1 MSPKRPAAGGE
12 SRERVSFLIEVNFM
26 LNDEKYMRMALSL
39 ARKGCGLAA
48 PNPMVG
54 AVIVKEGRVIGRG
67 ISSEIRRPHAEQ
79 NALSSC
85 TEPPQGSDVCDF
97 GAVLPFRE
105 TAALREGH
113 FEGWNQPC
121 GGRFS
126 RSKPLLSEG
135 RGSVS
140 CGNTVSA

>member
-1 MSPKRPAAGGE
+1 
-12 SRERVSFLIEVNFM
+12 M

-67 ISSEIRRPHAEQ
+67 YHQKYGGPHAEQ

-85 TEPPQGSDVCDF
+85 TEPPQG
-97 GAVLPFRE
+97 AVMYVTLE
-105 TAALREGH
+105 
-113 FEGWNQPC
+113 PC
-121 GGRFS
+121 SHYGKTPPCAKTIIEKQIKKVYIGMADPN
-126 RSKPLLSEG
+126 PLVAG
-135 RGSVS
+135 KGIRMIRCV
-140 CGNTVSA
+140 